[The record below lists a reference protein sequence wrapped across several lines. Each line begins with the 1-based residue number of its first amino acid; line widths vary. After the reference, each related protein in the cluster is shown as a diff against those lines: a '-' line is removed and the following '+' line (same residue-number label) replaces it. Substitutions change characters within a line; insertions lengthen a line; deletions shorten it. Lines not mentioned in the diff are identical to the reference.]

1 MAKNLSQ
8 KIENDIQKK
17 AVLLLVDDDSL
28 IRETL
33 SVVLSVNYTVIS
45 AESREE
51 AHKLLLKSEYKPHLA
66 LVDLGLPPV
75 PHQVT
80 EGFALL
86 NDLLAYDSEIKIIV
100 LEDQNKYADIKHALT
115 LGAADFIPK
124 TETVLLQECIQ
135 HQLNLQQVEKKE
147 DSSNIDSAIVGE
159 SKVMMA
165 LREKI
170 NQFSNTVFPILIE
183 GESGTGKELIAKTL
197 HQQSLR
203 NEKPFLVMNCA
214 AVEAKNFESILFGK
228 SRGAFSGSLSNTN
241 GLFNSAEEGVLFFEN
256 IDEMPV
262 DIQVKI
268 VRVIDDAE
276 YYQFGDNK
284 TKKLKTKIIAASNKI
299 LANEVKAGRFRED
312 LYQRLSMLTIN
323 VPALCERENDSLL
336 LLRHFRRLFKDSIKP
351 FTLNAAAT
359 ALWMQYDFPG
369 NIRELRNIVI
379 RLGTKY
385 TDTNINYDQL
395 ADELE
400 INIEAANPEH
410 IRKGFGAGKFND
422 AWLIKQISSGS
433 FDLNESLS
441 DLESYCIQMAMKLYD
456 NNLSKAAKALKIK
469 RTALY
474 NRLNKNKNEKGNS

>member
-1 MAKNLSQ
+1 M
-8 KIENDIQKK
+8 
-17 AVLLLVDDDSL
+17 
-28 IRETL
+28 
-33 SVVLSVNYTVIS
+33 
-45 AESREE
+45 
-51 AHKLLLKSEYKPHLA
+51 
-66 LVDLGLPPV
+66 
-75 PHQVT
+75 
-80 EGFALL
+80 
-86 NDLLAYDSEIKIIV
+86 
-100 LEDQNKYADIKHALT
+100 
-115 LGAADFIPK
+115 GAADFIPK

-284 TKKLKTKIIAASNKI
+284 TKKLKTKIIAAS
-299 LANEVKAGRFRED
+299 
-312 LYQRLSMLTIN
+312 
-323 VPALCERENDSLL
+323 
-336 LLRHFRRLFKDSIKP
+336 
-351 FTLNAAAT
+351 
-359 ALWMQYDFPG
+359 
-369 NIRELRNIVI
+369 
-379 RLGTKY
+379 
-385 TDTNINYDQL
+385 
-395 ADELE
+395 
-400 INIEAANPEH
+400 
-410 IRKGFGAGKFND
+410 
-422 AWLIKQISSGS
+422 
-433 FDLNESLS
+433 
-441 DLESYCIQMAMKLYD
+441 
-456 NNLSKAAKALKIK
+456 
-469 RTALY
+469 
-474 NRLNKNKNEKGNS
+474 